1 MSAVQIPP
9 GSSQLALN
17 ELGYPIFPPRQNYSH
32 VEALLERAKMV
43 DCGITA
49 DYYYLSEDEDDTM
62 SDDGLPAASPV
73 VNGDPAPTYGPEEV
87 LHQAYLASRSTYSM
101 IESPRVHPEE
111 MVLPSW
117 SPPSP
122 VYCPASPVYCPASP
136 VYCPASPIYCPASP
150 IYSPASPTFSGFSPV
165 YSPASP
171 VYSPASPVYAPT
183 SPVYNTTSTKIV
195 DETLPASFPLSP
207 LATISPT
214 DALWSSVLPQWLPG
228 SLFTE
233 SPDSICEVLCVGE
246 DWDVEELVLPPA
258 VCEGIDPLRAPC
270 LIDRESF
277 EHGVNSWVCPGS
289 PIPASNITD
298 YNTEGRERG
307 ASLEAEETWAASLT
321 VYNASPE
328 SSPCPLLGKR
338 KVEEI
343 LEEAAAEGLEL
354 PSRKKVALLRSSL

>member
-1 MSAVQIPP
+1 MSAVQLPTS
-9 GSSQLALN
+9 SSQLDSN
-17 ELGYPIFPPRQNYSH
+17 ELGYPIFHPRLRLPPFTPRQNYPH

-43 DCGITA
+43 DSGITA
-49 DYYYLSEDEDDTM
+49 DYYHLSEDEDDTM
-62 SDDGLPAASPV
+62 SDDGLPAA
-73 VNGDPAPTYGPEEV
+73 
-87 LHQAYLASRSTYSM
+87 
-101 IESPRVHPEE
+101 
-111 MVLPSW
+111 
-117 SPPSP
+117 SP

-150 IYSPASPTFSGFSPV
+150 IYSPASPTFSVSSPV
-165 YSPASP
+165 YSPASPAYSPASP
-171 VYSPASPVYAPT
+171 VYSPASPVYTHT
-183 SPVYNTTSTKIV
+183 SPVYNAASTEVV
-195 DETLPASFPLSP
+195 DETLRAPFPLSP

-214 DALWSSVLPQWLPG
+214 DALWFSEWLPS

-246 DWDVEELVLPPA
+246 DGDVEELVLPPA

-277 EHGVNSWVCPGS
+277 EQGVDSWVCPGS
-289 PIPASNITD
+289 PIPASDITD

-307 ASLEAEETWAASLT
+307 TSLGAEETWAASLT

-328 SSPCPLLGKR
+328 SSPCPRLGKR